1 MHHTNRQ
8 DTADSIASSALSQS
22 VTSSANRTRMPWM
35 AQHNSVNGEH
45 AAAVGMDSPHP
56 LNASAHSTMSAI
68 STSSVQSTNSYARMH
83 QHKVAGHSSA
93 SSAAS
98 SSYASWARRS
108 KKLKKTASGYAAS
121 STHSSAVS
129 SAAAT
134 PKPSRSKGRKIVL

>member
-1 MHHTNRQ
+1 
-8 DTADSIASSALSQS
+8 
-22 VTSSANRTRMPWM
+22 M

-134 PKPSRSKGRKIVL
+134 PKPSRSKGRKIPFVDGALARPSSSLAKIVGVWTKQNRLFVCV